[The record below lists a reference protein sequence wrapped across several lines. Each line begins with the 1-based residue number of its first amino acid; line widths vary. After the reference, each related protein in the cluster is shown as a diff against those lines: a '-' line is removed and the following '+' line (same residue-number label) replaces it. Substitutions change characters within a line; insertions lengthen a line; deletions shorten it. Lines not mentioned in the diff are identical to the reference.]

1 MLTLVLL
8 VGAVSCSPVPSE
20 PSLQASATHHGT
32 SPAGAA
38 PLEITHGAHQVTF
51 EVNEELGETTASTT
65 SSELSG
71 EDDPPIPTATT
82 PPVLP
87 DGDTH
92 AHDAHPA
99 VTEPHRTQPHQT
111 QQPQLSHG
119 SPLVI
124 QPHEVHDTHHHEPFP
139 QLHVTPHHDLQSNSS
154 HSSHSQPQTS
164 ILQVTQPNATTSGV
178 THNHNPEANVTQSR
192 ATDQEASPSHE
203 RSSEETLP
211 HIHKVTEETRE
222 TVNEEAA
229 PQTAGSLEAS
239 TEKSSSSRE
248 AVEHSSEHKGLQ
260 SPIKRESTEA
270 STSRESIER
279 TQQSKSNLQNS
290 NNGSAVH
297 HTLFHHHPHE
307 EVETVVEADLH
318 SWESSEHRHFS
329 PSAIKAAAEAKVL
342 GEDLAGERNEGIR
355 NVAALNGRVSEALQ
369 IGDSHEEGKEKI
381 EYIDTVALSTDTEED
396 TTDEIVA
403 GGQQVSEIQISL
415 AKDGA
420 PQHSHETT
428 GNDGKPSE
436 ERTEGD
442 IKSQTHE
449 LTDSVEKQKESDEN
463 RERKHTGEM
472 EELPSLVMDS
482 SSPIDIVERSE
493 EAEREVLE
501 GAASETVVETAPRE
515 AKLTPPAVVAEE
527 GRRRSRIYPK
537 SSTEEESHST
547 THEEALKVQDQKESQ
562 NTSDSKLHQ
571 GGLESM
577 SMTSP
582 NPDTPQGEGTLL
594 TEEAEATIVPPETF
608 TEADDTPAAEAGDKT
623 VGTEEGSVP
632 APSAAPLPTEDYT
645 DNYSDPISTGN
656 LPDLVVTQ
664 EEIPSLEH
672 PLTDLPLL
680 STSDKETA
688 GGGSLRK
695 EGKVAWALPPQQEQ
709 VSAVAPNSLT
719 PGCIVA
725 IVFGVILSAVVVL
738 GIGGFVVYQRR
749 TLNRPKVLGSD
760 RGYAGSDSGGYID
773 DQVRVSY
780 VNSQIDSPKG
790 QTYQP
795 PQGEQVPQVLI
806 HLRSL
811 KPSFPKGLA
820 AKFPKAL
827 PSMPKVAPMNLPKIG
842 QFISKWESRGSN
854 QSGQ

>member
-1 MLTLVLL
+1 MSFSPTVLTLVLL

-38 PLEITHGAHQVTF
+38 PLEVTHGAHQVTF
-51 EVNEELGETTASTT
+51 EVSEELGETTASTT

-92 AHDAHPA
+92 AQDAHPA

-124 QPHEVHDTHHHEPFP
+124 QPHEVHDTHHHEPLP
-139 QLHVTPHHDLQSNSS
+139 QSHVTPHHDLQSNSS
-154 HSSHSQPQTS
+154 HSSHSQPQTP
-164 ILQVTQPNATTSGV
+164 ILHVTQPNATSSGV
-178 THNHNPEANVTQSR
+178 THSYNPGPNVTQSR
-192 ATDQEASPSHE
+192 ATDLEAFPSHE

-211 HIHKVTEETRE
+211 HNHKLTEGTRKA
-222 TVNEEAA
+222 VNEEAA
-229 PQTAGSLEAS
+229 LENDGSVETS

-248 AVEHSSEHKGLQ
+248 VVDHSSEHKGLQ
-260 SPIKRESTEA
+260 SPIKQESTEVSSSRESTEK
-270 STSRESIER
+270 TH
-279 TQQSKSNLQNS
+279 QSKSNLQNS
-290 NNGSAVH
+290 NNGSVVH

-318 SWESSEHRHFS
+318 SRESSEHRYFS
-329 PSAIKAAAEAKVL
+329 PSAIKAAAEAKAL
-342 GEDLAGERNEGIR
+342 GEDLASERNEDIR
-355 NVAALNGRVSEALQ
+355 NVAALNGRVSEAIQ

-381 EYIDTVALSTDTEED
+381 EYIDTGALSTDTEED
-396 TTDEIVA
+396 TTDEILS

-415 AKDGA
+415 ARDGA
-420 PQHSHETT
+420 PQHSHETM

-436 ERTEGD
+436 KRTEGG
-442 IKSQTHE
+442 IKSQTHG
-449 LTDSVEKQKESDEN
+449 LTDSVEKPKVSDEN

-472 EELPSLVMDS
+472 EELPSLVMNS

-501 GAASETVVETAPRE
+501 LAASETVVETAPRE

-527 GRRRSRIYPK
+527 GRRRSRISK
-537 SSTEEESHST
+537 SGTEEESHGT

-582 NPDTPQGEGTLL
+582 TPDTPQGEGTLAA
-594 TEEAEATIVPPETF
+594 EEAEATIVPPETF
-608 TEADDTPAAEAGDKT
+608 TEAANAPAAEAGDKT
-623 VGTEEGSVP
+623 ERTEEDSVP

-672 PLTDLPLL
+672 PQTDLPLL
-680 STSDKETA
+680 ST
-688 GGGSLRK
+688 RY
-695 EGKVAWALPPQQEQ
+695 
-709 VSAVAPNSLT
+709 VSGHFILIGLSHFDL
-719 PGCIVA
+719 CI
-725 IVFGVILSAVVVL
+725 
-738 GIGGFVVYQRR
+738 
-749 TLNRPKVLGSD
+749 
-760 RGYAGSDSGGYID
+760 
-773 DQVRVSY
+773 
-780 VNSQIDSPKG
+780 
-790 QTYQP
+790 
-795 PQGEQVPQVLI
+795 LI
-806 HLRSL
+806 WHQHFYSC
-811 KPSFPKGLA
+811 
-820 AKFPKAL
+820 
-827 PSMPKVAPMNLPKIG
+827 
-842 QFISKWESRGSN
+842 
-854 QSGQ
+854 